1 MSISSKIRAWPLLPG
16 FLACLFSKH
25 LLKTPRPPIGCI
37 LFSFLPFLL
46 DTGDPALVTMSTLKC
61 LLFSFFVSF
70 SFVVV
75 VVFVVGVGSGEVV
88 LFCSVLLC
96 FALFYFVFEI

>member
-1 MSISSKIRAWPLLPG
+1 
-16 FLACLFSKH
+16 
-25 LLKTPRPPIGCI
+25 
-37 LFSFLPFLL
+37 
-46 DTGDPALVTMSTLKC
+46 MSTLKC

>member
-1 MSISSKIRAWPLLPG
+1 
-16 FLACLFSKH
+16 
-25 LLKTPRPPIGCI
+25 
-37 LFSFLPFLL
+37 
-46 DTGDPALVTMSTLKC
+46 MSTLKC

-70 SFVVV
+70 SFV